1 MTDRR
6 TGGGR
11 PRAEAARAGR
21 DAAVE
26 VAGVELTHPER
37 VLYADQGLTKLDL
50 ARYYASVSDLMLPLL
65 ARRPLTLV
73 RCPQGRQAAC
83 FYQKHTDDAFP
94 KTIRRVRI
102 EEKAGRVR
110 EYAYV
115 TSLAGVL
122 ALVNIG
128 TLELHTWG
136 AHVDRLERPDRLVF
150 DLDPDPDVSWG
161 AVCET
166 ALHVRDRL
174 AELGLRS
181 FPKTTGG
188 KGLHVVV
195 PLLRRAD
202 WEQTAAFARA
212 FAKSIEAGAP
222 DRYTTDVAKAKRKD
236 RILIDYLRNTRG
248 ATAVEAYSTRARR
261 GAPVATPVRWEE
273 VGPSLRPDRYNV
285 ANFGERLRAL
295 AGVDP
300 WAGYREARRPLSA
313 AALRSLNVS

>member
-1 MTDRR
+1 
-6 TGGGR
+6 
-11 PRAEAARAGR
+11 
-21 DAAVE
+21 VE
-26 VAGVELTHPER
+26 VAGVRLTHPDR
-37 VLYADQGLTKLDL
+37 VLYPDQGLTKVDL
-50 ARYYASVSDLMLPLL
+50 ARYYATVADLMLPLL

-83 FYQKHTDDAFP
+83 FYQKHTDEAFP
-94 KTIRRVRI
+94 KTVRRVRI
-102 EEKAGRVR
+102 EEKAGQVR

-136 AHVDRLERPDRLVF
+136 AHADRIERPDRLVF
-150 DLDPDPDVSWG
+150 DLDPDPEVAWG

-174 AELGLRS
+174 AALGLQG
-181 FPKTTGG
+181 FAKTTGG

-202 WEQTAAFARA
+202 WEQTSGFARA
-212 FAKSIEAGAP
+212 FAETIEAEAP
-222 DRYTTDVAKAKRKD
+222 DRYTTDVSKAKRKG

-248 ATAVEAYSTRARR
+248 ATAVEAYSTRARP
-261 GAPVATPVRWEE
+261 GAPVATPVRWDEI
-273 VGPSLRPDRYNV
+273 GPSLRPNRYDV
-285 ANFGERLRAL
+285 ANFGKRLREL
-295 AGVDP
+295 AGADP
-300 WAGYREARRPLSA
+300 WSGYQEARRALSA
-313 AALRSLNVS
+313 AVLRSLGVS